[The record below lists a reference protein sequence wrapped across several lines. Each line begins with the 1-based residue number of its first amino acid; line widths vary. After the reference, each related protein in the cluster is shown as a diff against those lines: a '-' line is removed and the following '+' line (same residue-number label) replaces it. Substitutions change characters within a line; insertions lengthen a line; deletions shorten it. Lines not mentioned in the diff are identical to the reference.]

1 MSRPKLTYTFVNPN
15 TAEVTADALLKVF
28 LEVNR
33 PKADAAIRKAL
44 QEPDAP
50 QKAPPEQRPSVR
62 KELEALRAAAAA
74 QAHACPTPGYTPP
87 ERIERA

>member
-28 LEVNR
+28 IEVNR
-33 PKADAAIRKAL
+33 PKADAAIRRAL
-44 QEPDAP
+44 QEPNAP
-50 QKAPPEQRPSVR
+50 QKATSEQRPSVR

-74 QAHACPTPGYTPP
+74 QAHECPTPGYNPP
-87 ERIERA
+87 EQSERT

>member
-1 MSRPKLTYTFVNPN
+1 MRVKGGEAGAEEARVTVRRENIPSVRLAEKL
-15 TAEVTADALLKVF
+15 
-28 LEVNR
+28 
-33 PKADAAIRKAL
+33 RKAL

-50 QKAPPEQRPSVR
+50 QEAPPEQRPSVR

-87 ERIERA
+87 ERIERT

>member
-50 QKAPPEQRPSVR
+50 QEDPPEQRPSIR
-62 KELEALRAAAAA
+62 QELRELRAAAAA
-74 QAHACPTPGYTPP
+74 QAHNCPTPGYTPP
-87 ERIERA
+87 ERT

>member
-50 QKAPPEQRPSVR
+50 QEAPPEQRPSVR

-74 QAHACPTPGYTPP
+74 QAHNCPTPGYAPP
-87 ERIERA
+87 ERSERT

>member
-1 MSRPKLTYTFVNPN
+1 MNPN
-15 TAEVTADALLKVF
+15 TAEATADALLKVF

-50 QKAPPEQRPSVR
+50 QEAPPEQRPSVR
-62 KELEALRAAAAA
+62 KELKELRAAAAA
-74 QAHACPTPGYTPP
+74 QAHECPTPGCIPP
-87 ERIERA
+87 ERIERT

>member
-33 PKADAAIRKAL
+33 PKADAAIRRAL
-44 QEPDAP
+44 QELGAP
-50 QKAPPEQRPSVR
+50 REAPPEQRPSVR
-62 KELEALRAAAAA
+62 QELKELRAAAAA
-74 QAHACPTPGYTPP
+74 QAHECPTPGCIPP
-87 ERIERA
+87 ERT